1 MDKNTKIRLEAQAKV
16 MKALAHPT
24 RLYLV
29 ELLASGERCV
39 CELTEEV
46 EAEISTVSRHLAQLR
61 HAGVVRHEKRGLKVF
76 YRLNCPCVLD
86 FFTCVDGVLH
96 AVDAERR
103 TALGLV

>member
-1 MDKNTKIRLEAQAKV
+1 MDRSTKMRLDAQARV

-24 RLYLV
+24 RLFLV

-46 EAEISTVSRHLAQLR
+46 GADISTVSRHLAQLR
-61 HAGVVRHEKRGLKVF
+61 NAGVVRDEKRGLKVF
-76 YRLNCPCVLD
+76 YRLTCPCALD
-86 FFTCVDGVLH
+86 FFTCIDGVLH
-96 AVDAERR
+96 AVDAERQ